1 MVLKKGIIICVLC
14 FLIYSYGHAQSI
26 YPSTINITGNYGSQ
40 GNYQFELSF
49 GESASI
55 VTQTTSTLV
64 VTSGVLQS
72 FTSFA
77 SVYNAFPTFLPDEI
91 KIYPNPFKD
100 ILEINLLHTNSGKIK
115 IELFDVQGKKMKE
128 LLFFHFGV
136 GRTERWDLS
145 KFPQGAY
152 MIAINQL
159 DGTGKLVIRRGIF
172 KVIKIK

>member
-1 MVLKKGIIICVLC
+1 M
-14 FLIYSYGHAQSI
+14 AQSI
-26 YPSTINITGNYGSQ
+26 YPSTINITGQYGNQ
-40 GNYQFELSF
+40 GNYQFEFSL

-55 VTQTTSTLV
+55 VTQSSSTLV

-77 SVYNAFPTFLPDEI
+77 SAYNAFPTFLPDEI

-100 ILEINLLHTNSGKIK
+100 VLEINFLQTNSGKLK
-115 IELFDVQGKKMKE
+115 VELFDMQGKKMKE

-145 KFPQGAY
+145 KFPQGSY
-152 MIAINQL
+152 IVSINQL
-159 DGTGKLVIRRGIF
+159 DGTGKLVIKRGVF
-172 KVIKIK
+172 KVLKIK